1 MTGVEYREAIELSRA
16 LPQVY
21 QDLIKL
27 APTRPEFQSNV
38 GIKFPSDENNESYIR
53 MADFLRK
60 KFASFL
66 TDQEK
71 YDYLGLKTIHGG
83 SFKRGTNNP
92 VKDRR
97 WGVMFDEVP
106 EHESNIPY
114 DFFFSSTLIPNLLY
128 EIGINDMEG
137 FQVRTH
143 QSPSHLHPA
152 VNATQG
158 NAVTFINWLSNITGL
173 ELRLPTEEEWE
184 YVATISGEGN
194 SFTYP
199 GNGVDRS
206 KAHTFDPESY
216 TSLPINDHS
225 YSPNSLGVF
234 IGGNVWEMTSSDLI
248 RDFNSIPSR
257 NGFYSDG
264 AYYHAKGG
272 GFQHCTLGPQKF
284 LNLVSDVISRNA
296 STGFRIVTTEKPEV
310 NINGGWRRKSRPIYG
325 PIMHRL
331 ESYFPNSNVQVVQA
345 ANLNGLSISVNN
357 SVPLQVSPENI
368 AYLPNPIRA
377 SGLKDK
383 NTGVM
388 TYQMEHLLA
397 ALAGLGIWNA
407 RVLIDGYFA
416 PPATDYA
423 AKVFTDIFSQT
434 LIKGCGKTIRI
445 LGDVLLEDRNSS
457 CILRP
462 GPLSIKSTIDFRE
475 INPFI
480 GVQTAFY
487 NPTID
492 NFSEEVAP
500 ARTFVRSVTD
510 EESWE
515 DIRNIALR
523 SLPDYSELDRSPLL
537 VATKDGWQVKLKYDN
552 EPARHKLLDV
562 IGDFAMLGSPII
574 ANIDINQPGHA
585 FNSWVVEE
593 IYKLMIAKDSRII
606 VEHC

>member
-1 MTGVEYREAIELSRA
+1 MTGVEYAEAIELSRA

-27 APTRPEFQSNV
+27 APTSLEFQNKV
-38 GIKFPSDENNESYIR
+38 GIKFPSDENKESYKA

-60 KFASFL
+60 KFASFER
-66 TDQEK
+66 DQDK
-71 YDYLGLKTIHGG
+71 YNYLGLTLIHGG

-114 DFFFSSTLIPNLLY
+114 DFFFATTLIPNLLY

-152 VNATQG
+152 INATQG

-184 YVATISGEGN
+184 YVATITGEGN
-194 SFTYP
+194 QFTYP
-199 GNGVDRS
+199 GKGVDRN
-206 KAHTFDPESY
+206 KAHTFNPDSY
-216 TSLPINDHS
+216 TSLPINDPS
-225 YSPNSLGVF
+225 YSPNCLGVF
-234 IGGNVWEMTSSDLI
+234 LGGNVWEMTSVDLA
-248 RDFNSIPSR
+248 RDFNSIPST
-257 NGFYSDG
+257 NGFYSNG
-264 AYYHAKGG
+264 AYFHAKGG
-272 GFQHCTLGPQKF
+272 GFQHCTLAPQRF
-284 LNLVSDVISRNA
+284 SSLVSDVALRSA
-296 STGFRIVTTEKPEV
+296 STGFRVVVTEKPEV
-310 NINGGWRRKSRPIYG
+310 NMNGGWRRKSKPIYG
-325 PIMHRL
+325 AIMHNL
-331 ESYFPNSNVQVVQA
+331 ESSFPYSNVQVVQA
-345 ANLNGLSISVNN
+345 ADIKNLSISVNN
-357 SVPLQVSPENI
+357 GAPLQVSPDNI

-383 NTGVM
+383 STGVM
-388 TYQMEHLLA
+388 VYQMEHLLA

-407 RVLIDGYFA
+407 KILIDGYFA

-423 AKVFTDIFSQT
+423 AKVFTDVFSQT

-445 LGDVLLEDRNSS
+445 LGEILLENGNSS
-457 CILRP
+457 CVLRP
-462 GPLSIKSTIDFRE
+462 GPLSIKSTIDFRK

-487 NPTID
+487 NPTMD
-492 NFSEEVAP
+492 SFSDEIAP
-500 ARTFVRSVTD
+500 ARTFVRSVID
-510 EESWE
+510 KEAWE

-523 SLPDYSELDRSPLL
+523 SLPQFHELDKSPLL
-537 VATKDGWQVKLKYDN
+537 VATQDGWHVKLRYDN

-562 IGDFAMLGSPII
+562 IGDFAMLGYPII
-574 ANIDINQPGHA
+574 ANIDITQPGHA

-593 IYKLMIAKDSRII
+593 IYKLMITKDPRII